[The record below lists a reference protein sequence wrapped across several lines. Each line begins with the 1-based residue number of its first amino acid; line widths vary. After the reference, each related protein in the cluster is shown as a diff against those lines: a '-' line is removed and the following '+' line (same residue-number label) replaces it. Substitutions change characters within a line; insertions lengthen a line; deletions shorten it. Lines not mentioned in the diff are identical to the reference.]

1 MCIALHEFAGAMI
14 SLCCQPE
21 GLGIPQ
27 TCAAQQLHHLQV
39 AICRTTDFWRRA
51 FGIYGGYKVAQLRAT
66 VLRAAGHS
74 EIQLKENL
82 WRYQHEWAGEN
93 MYKLA
98 VDMRGF
104 YLKVKGSRWLRCRLR
119 E

>member
-1 MCIALHEFAGAMI
+1 M
-14 SLCCQPE
+14 
-21 GLGIPQ
+21 
-27 TCAAQQLHHLQV
+27 
-39 AICRTTDFWRRA
+39 
-51 FGIYGGYKVAQLRAT
+51 AQLRAT

-82 WRYQHEWAGEN
+82 WRHQHEWAGEN

-104 YLKVKGSRWLRCRLR
+104 YLKVNMLAQVQAAGIEACHG
-119 E
+119 

>member
-1 MCIALHEFAGAMI
+1 M
-14 SLCCQPE
+14 
-21 GLGIPQ
+21 
-27 TCAAQQLHHLQV
+27 
-39 AICRTTDFWRRA
+39 
-51 FGIYGGYKVAQLRAT
+51 AQLRAT

-82 WRYQHEWAGEN
+82 WRHQHEWAGEN

-104 YLKVKGSRWLRCRLR
+104 YLKVNSLAQVQAAGMEACHGRTATGRLSQDGSTL
-119 E
+119 

>member
-1 MCIALHEFAGAMI
+1 M
-14 SLCCQPE
+14 
-21 GLGIPQ
+21 
-27 TCAAQQLHHLQV
+27 
-39 AICRTTDFWRRA
+39 
-51 FGIYGGYKVAQLRAT
+51 AQLRAT

-82 WRYQHEWAGEN
+82 WRHQHEWAGEN

-104 YLKVKGSRWLRCRLR
+104 YLKVKVSRWLRCRLL

>member
-1 MCIALHEFAGAMI
+1 M
-14 SLCCQPE
+14 
-21 GLGIPQ
+21 
-27 TCAAQQLHHLQV
+27 
-39 AICRTTDFWRRA
+39 
-51 FGIYGGYKVAQLRAT
+51 AQLRAT

-82 WRYQHEWAGEN
+82 WKHQHEWAGEN

-104 YLKVKGSRWLRCRLR
+104 YLKVRPLAQV
-119 E
+119 